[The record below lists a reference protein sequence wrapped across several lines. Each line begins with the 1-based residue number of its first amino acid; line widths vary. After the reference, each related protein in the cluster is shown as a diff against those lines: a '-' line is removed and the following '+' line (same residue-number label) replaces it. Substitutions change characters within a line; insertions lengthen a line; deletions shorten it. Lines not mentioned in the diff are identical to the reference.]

1 MDHFTV
7 VYSVAKPLICSKA
20 EGDLVGIETSIFLA

>member
-7 VYSVAKPLICSKA
+7 VYSVAKPLICSEA
-20 EGDLVGIETSIFLA
+20 EGDLVAIETSI